1 VDAAIGMSVDWPLIG
16 AVGGLA
22 VTVLVVGTG
31 TAALLRSG
39 PQEVRKTPASA
50 PMLWSDR
57 RPQVAPSPS
66 PRTELWDVTTGSAP
80 VPPPRERLVLFEE
93 VATST
98 VTPEAS
104 ARPAR
109 RPPAEPAQAEFAAA
123 KPALAAPR
131 KKVALAYAPAA
142 TPPPAAPKPQITPNV
157 PVEPPKI
164 VDRRYDGVLTMAEIA
179 RMKAGLRMTPD
190 QMPLWPPVE
199 AELRLIGRLQMAQ
212 VHAGQKPDVP
222 QSEFQKL
229 YVAARPLVAVMRPD
243 QKERVRALARNLGY
257 GSVASM
263 I

>member
-1 VDAAIGMSVDWPLIG
+1 VDVTVGMSVDWPLIG

-39 PQEVRKTPASA
+39 PQEVRKAPAST
-50 PMLWSDR
+50 PVLWSDR
-57 RPQVAPSPS
+57 RPQVAPSAS
-66 PRTELWDVTTGSAP
+66 PGVELWDVTTGSAP

-93 VATST
+93 VTPST
-98 VTPEAS
+98 DAPEAS
-104 ARPAR
+104 VRPAR
-109 RPPAEPAQAEFAAA
+109 RPPTDSAAI
-123 KPALAAPR
+123 KTALTPPR
-131 KKVALAYAPAA
+131 KKVALAYAPAPA
-142 TPPPAAPKPQITPNV
+142 PPPPAPKPQVTPHV
-157 PVEPPKI
+157 QIEPPKI

-199 AELRLIGRLQMAQ
+199 AELRLIGRLQMAK
-212 VHAGQKPDVP
+212 VNAGQKPDVP
-222 QSEFQKL
+222 PSEFQKV
-229 YVAARPLVAVMRPD
+229 YFAARPLLAVMRPD

>member
-1 VDAAIGMSVDWPLIG
+1 VDAAVGMSVDWPLIG

-31 TAALLRSG
+31 TAALLHSG
-39 PQEVRKTPASA
+39 PQEVRKAPATA

-66 PRTELWDVTTGSAP
+66 PRVELWDVTTGSAP

-98 VTPEAS
+98 DIPDPSV
-104 ARPAR
+104 RPAH
-109 RPPAEPAQAEFAAA
+109 RPPVESEAI
-123 KPALAAPR
+123 KTALTAPR

-142 TPPPAAPKPQITPNV
+142 APPPAPKPQITPSV
-157 PVEPPKI
+157 HVEPPKI
-164 VDRRYDGVLTMAEIA
+164 VDRRYEGVLTMAEIA

-199 AELRLIGRLQMAQ
+199 AELRLIGRLQMAK
-212 VHAGQKPDVP
+212 VNAGQKPDVP
-222 QSEFQKL
+222 PSEFQRV
-229 YVAARPLVAVMRPD
+229 YFAARPLVAVMRPD